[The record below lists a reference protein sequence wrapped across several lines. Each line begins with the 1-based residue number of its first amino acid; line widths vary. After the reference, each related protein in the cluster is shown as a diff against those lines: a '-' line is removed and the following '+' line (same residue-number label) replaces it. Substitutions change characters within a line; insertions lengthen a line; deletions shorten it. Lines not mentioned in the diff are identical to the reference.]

1 MSIKTD
7 IPQVRT
13 PQDLERKYD
22 LSSIKNI
29 KETTKNTSNEL
40 KNTQKELLNFTKK
53 VIGDL
58 NGFQNQLDGKIET
71 YYGYEEPSLNNEPA
85 NAWNESIY
93 ADHVNDLYYDKETGY
108 AYRFNMKDG
117 IYYWEKLSDES
128 LAQAL
133 AIANAAK
140 DTADGKKRVFT
151 SKPTPPYDNGD
162 LWLNAGEIFVCQISK
177 SSEGTFEE
185 SDFIIATDY
194 ETNTNATATKKEL
207 TSKLE
212 VVSGR
217 VTTVETNTYKKTEIN
232 QILEGNYTDA
242 NGNEIVTKV
251 VKTVS
256 GTFDENG
263 MHYEK
268 TGAKTNSTINEK
280 GVSVETTQNN
290 DELLFAGYD
299 EELKESIVRTENL
312 TVRKYFICGS
322 NSRFEDYTD
331 EEGNVGTGVFD
342 I

>member
-1 MSIKTD
+1 MSIKND

-29 KETTKNTSNEL
+29 KETAKNTSNEL

-53 VIGDL
+53 VINDL

-85 NAWNESIY
+85 NTWNESIY

-117 IYYWEKLSDES
+117 IYHWEKLSDES

-151 SKPTPPYDNGD
+151 SNPTPPYDNGD
-162 LWLNAGEIFVCQISK
+162 LWLKDGEILVCQISK
-177 SSEGTFEE
+177 DNEGEFEQ
-185 SDFIIATDY
+185 SDFINATDY
-194 ETNTNATATKKEL
+194 ETSTSAKKTKNEINA
-207 TSKLE
+207 KLE
-212 VVSGR
+212 IISGK
-217 VTTVETNTYKKTEIN
+217 VTTVESNTYKKTEIE
-232 QILEGNYTDA
+232 QILEGTYVDE
-242 NGNEIVTKV
+242 NGNEIVTKT
-251 VKTVS
+251 VKTIS

-268 TGAKTNSTINEK
+268 TGARTSSTINEA
-280 GVSVETTQNN
+280 GLSVDDIENH

-299 EELKESIVRTENL
+299 KDTKESVVRTENL
-312 TVRKYFICGS
+312 KVKKYFVCGTY
-322 NSRFEDYTD
+322 SRFEDYIPDDTD
-331 EEGNVGTGVFD
+331 NGTGVY
-342 I
+342 IL

>member
-1 MSIKTD
+1 MSIKND

-29 KETTKNTSNEL
+29 KETAKNTSNEL

-85 NAWNESIY
+85 NTWNESIY

-117 IYYWEKLSDES
+117 IYHWEKLSDES

-151 SKPTPPYDNGD
+151 SNPTPPYDNGD
-162 LWLNAGEIFVCQISK
+162 LWLKDGEILVCQISK
-177 SSEGTFEE
+177 DNEGEFEQ
-185 SDFIIATDY
+185 SDFINATDY
-194 ETNTNATATKKEL
+194 ETSTSAKKTKNEINA
-207 TSKLE
+207 KLE
-212 VVSGR
+212 IISGK
-217 VTTVETNTYKKTEIN
+217 VTTAESNTYKKTEIE
-232 QILEGNYTDA
+232 QILEGTYVDE
-242 NGNEIVTKV
+242 NGNEIVTKT
-251 VKTVS
+251 VKTIS

-268 TGAKTNSTINEK
+268 TGARTSSTINEA
-280 GVSVETTQNN
+280 GLSVDDIENH

-299 EELKESIVRTENL
+299 KDTKESVVRTENL
-312 TVRKYFICGS
+312 KVQKYFVCGTY
-322 NSRFEDYTD
+322 SRFEDYIPDDTD
-331 EEGNVGTGVFD
+331 NGTGVY
-342 I
+342 IL

>member
-1 MSIKTD
+1 MSIKND

-29 KETTKNTSNEL
+29 KETAKNTSNEL

-53 VIGDL
+53 VINDL

-85 NAWNESIY
+85 NTWNESIY

-117 IYYWEKLSDES
+117 IYHWEKLSDES

-151 SKPTPPYDNGD
+151 SNPTPPYDNGD
-162 LWLNAGEIFVCQISK
+162 LWLKDGEILVCQISK
-177 SSEGTFEE
+177 DNEGEFEQ
-185 SDFIIATDY
+185 SDFINATDY
-194 ETNTNATATKKEL
+194 ETSTSAKKTKNEINA
-207 TSKLE
+207 KLE
-212 VVSGR
+212 IISGK
-217 VTTVETNTYKKTEIN
+217 VTTVESNTYKKTEIEP
-232 QILEGNYTDA
+232 ILEGTYVDE
-242 NGNEIVTKV
+242 NGNEIVTKT
-251 VKTVS
+251 VKTMS

-268 TGAKTNSTINEK
+268 TGARTSSTINEA
-280 GVSVETTQNN
+280 GLSVDDIENH

-299 EELKESIVRTENL
+299 KDTKESVVRTENL
-312 TVRKYFICGS
+312 KVKKYFVCGTY
-322 NSRFEDYTD
+322 SRFEDYIPDDTD
-331 EEGNVGTGVFD
+331 NGTGVY
-342 I
+342 IL

>member
-1 MSIKTD
+1 MSIKND

-29 KETTKNTSNEL
+29 KETAENTSKEL

-85 NAWNESIY
+85 NTWNESIY

-151 SKPTPPYDNGD
+151 SNPTPPYDNGD
-162 LWLNAGEIFVCQISK
+162 LWLKDGEILVCQISK
-177 SSEGTFEE
+177 DNEGEFEQ
-185 SDFIIATDY
+185 SDFINATDY
-194 ETNTNATATKKEL
+194 ETSTSAKKTKNEINA
-207 TSKLE
+207 KLE
-212 VVSGR
+212 IISGK
-217 VTTVETNTYKKTEIN
+217 VTTVESNTYKKTEIE
-232 QILEGNYTDA
+232 QILEGTYVDE
-242 NGNEIVTKV
+242 NGNEIVTKT
-251 VKTVS
+251 VKTIS

-268 TGAKTNSTINEK
+268 TGARTSSTINEA
-280 GVSVETTQNN
+280 GLSVDDIENH

-299 EELKESIVRTENL
+299 KDTKESVVRTENL
-312 TVRKYFICGS
+312 KVKKYFVCGTY
-322 NSRFEDYTD
+322 SRFEDYIPDDTD
-331 EEGNVGTGVFD
+331 NGTGVY
-342 I
+342 IL

>member
-1 MSIKTD
+1 MSIKND

-29 KETTKNTSNEL
+29 KETAKNTSNEL

-53 VIGDL
+53 VINDL

-85 NAWNESIY
+85 NTWNESIY

-117 IYYWEKLSDES
+117 IYHWEKLSDES

-151 SKPTPPYDNGD
+151 SNPTPPYDNGD
-162 LWLNAGEIFVCQISK
+162 LWLKDGEILVCQISK
-177 SSEGTFEE
+177 DNEGEFEQ
-185 SDFIIATDY
+185 SDFINATDY
-194 ETNTNATATKKEL
+194 ETSTSAKKTKNEINA
-207 TSKLE
+207 KLE
-212 VVSGR
+212 IISGK
-217 VTTVETNTYKKTEIN
+217 VTTVESNTYKKTEIE
-232 QILEGNYTDA
+232 QILEGTYVDE
-242 NGNEIVTKV
+242 NGNEIVTKT
-251 VKTVS
+251 VKTIS

-268 TGAKTNSTINEK
+268 TGAITSSTINEA
-280 GVSVETTQNN
+280 GLSVDDIENH

-299 EELKESIVRTENL
+299 KDTKESVVRTENL
-312 TVRKYFICGS
+312 KVKKYFVCGTY
-322 NSRFEDYTD
+322 SRFEDYIPDDTD
-331 EEGNVGTGVFD
+331 NGTGVY
-342 I
+342 IL

>member
-1 MSIKTD
+1 MSIKND

-29 KETTKNTSNEL
+29 KETAENTSKEL

-85 NAWNESIY
+85 NTWNESIY

-117 IYYWEKLSDES
+117 IYHWEKLSDES

-151 SKPTPPYDNGD
+151 SNPTPPYDNGD
-162 LWLNAGEIFVCQISK
+162 LWLKDGEILVCQISK
-177 SSEGTFEE
+177 DNEGEFEQ
-185 SDFIIATDY
+185 SDFINATDY
-194 ETNTNATATKKEL
+194 ETSTSAKKTKNEINA
-207 TSKLE
+207 KLE
-212 VVSGR
+212 IISGK
-217 VTTVETNTYKKTEIN
+217 VTTVESNTYKKTEIE
-232 QILEGNYTDA
+232 QILEGTYVDE
-242 NGNEIVTKV
+242 NGNEIVTKT
-251 VKTVS
+251 VKTIS

-268 TGAKTNSTINEK
+268 TGARTSSTINEA
-280 GVSVETTQNN
+280 GLSVDDIENH

-299 EELKESIVRTENL
+299 KDTKESVVRTENL
-312 TVRKYFICGS
+312 KVKKYFVCGTY
-322 NSRFEDYTD
+322 SRFEDYIPDDTD
-331 EEGNVGTGVFD
+331 NGTGVY
-342 I
+342 IL

>member
-1 MSIKTD
+1 MSIKND
-7 IPQVRT
+7 IQQVRT

-29 KETTKNTSNEL
+29 KETAKNTSNEL

-53 VIGDL
+53 VINDL

-85 NAWNESIY
+85 NTWNESIY
-93 ADHVNDLYYDKETGY
+93 GDHVNDLYYDKETGY

-117 IYYWEKLSDES
+117 IYHWEKLSDES

-151 SKPTPPYDNGD
+151 SNPTPPYDNGD
-162 LWLNAGEIFVCQISK
+162 LWLKDGEILVCQISK
-177 SSEGTFEE
+177 DNEGEFEQ
-185 SDFIIATDY
+185 SDFINATDY
-194 ETNTNATATKKEL
+194 ETSTSAKKTKHAINA
-207 TSKLE
+207 KLE
-212 VVSGR
+212 IISGK
-217 VTTVETNTYKKTEIN
+217 VTTVESNTYKKTEIE
-232 QILEGNYTDA
+232 QILEGTYVDE
-242 NGNEIVTKV
+242 NGNEIVTKT
-251 VKTVS
+251 VKTIS

-268 TGAKTNSTINEK
+268 TGARTSSTRNEA
-280 GVSVETTQNN
+280 GLSVDDIENH

-299 EELKESIVRTENL
+299 KDTKESVVRTENL
-312 TVRKYFICGS
+312 KVKKYFVCGTY
-322 NSRFEDYTD
+322 SRFEDYIPDDTD
-331 EEGNVGTGVFD
+331 NGTGVY
-342 I
+342 IL